1 MDVALVNN
9 PEKISHSGVLHIG
22 ISDHSLI
29 YVCRKI
35 SFVKNDPKFVESRN
49 FKNYIQRDFN
59 QDLYHALFN
68 LNWEINDPNMF
79 WENFQTT
86 FNYVADI
93 HAPLRSRK
101 VRNRKA
107 PWLTDVIKK
116 SMNRRDY
123 LKKKAIKTNSTACH
137 NAYKSLRNEI
147 NKKIM
152 YAKRD
157 YYTDCV
163 DRNRNNTKQM
173 WKHINQLVNKNS
185 RSTNISV
192 LQIDEQVITENET
205 IADLFNEYFTDIG
218 PNLSNLITETNTDFK
233 RYMKFKTQHKFNFE
247 NININEVLNA
257 LEKLKTSKS
266 TGHDNI
272 PAKPL
277 KDASDAVAPFLVF
290 IFNTSLKH
298 GIFPDDLK
306 TARISPIHKSGD
318 KKIRGNYR
326 PISILSVIA
335 KLFEKLVC
343 AQLNPF
349 LTENNILSSCQSGF
363 RKNYSTASALLAN
376 TDSWLLNMDA
386 GMINGVLFLDL
397 CKAFDTVDHGILLS
411 KLSIYGIQNK
421 ALDWF
426 KSYLHNRT
434 QYCRVNSATSSTRK
448 IRCGVPQG
456 SNLGPLLFLLY
467 VNDLPNCL
475 DKSCPAMYADDTNL
489 TVCSDSINN
498 LEEALNS
505 EMKNIYQWLLSNKL
519 TLNIEKTEYMIIGT
533 RQRLA
538 KIQENTTVS
547 CGGKLW
553 KQVYSKKT
561 LGVLIDDNLCW
572 NEQIDNI
579 SKKVS
584 KGIGML
590 RRAKPFVSF
599 ETLKYI
605 YQALVQPSFD
615 YCSMV
620 WGNCGEDSKEKLQRL
635 QNRAARV
642 ITGDTYEIR
651 STDILKKLNWKTLE
665 ERR

>member
-1 MDVALVNN
+1 M
-9 PEKISHSGVLHIG
+9 I
-22 ISDHSLI
+22 
-29 YVCRKI
+29 R
-35 SFVKNDPKFVESRN
+35 
-49 FKNYIQRDFN
+49 
-59 QDLYHALFN
+59 
-68 LNWEINDPNMF
+68 
-79 WENFQTT
+79 
-86 FNYVADI
+86 
-93 HAPLRSRK
+93 
-101 VRNRKA
+101 
-107 PWLTDVIKK
+107 
-116 SMNRRDY
+116 
-123 LKKKAIKTNSTACH
+123 
-137 NAYKSLRNEI
+137 
-147 NKKIM
+147 
-152 YAKRD
+152 
-157 YYTDCV
+157 
-163 DRNRNNTKQM
+163 
-173 WKHINQLVNKNS
+173 
-185 RSTNISV
+185 
-192 LQIDEQVITENET
+192 
-205 IADLFNEYFTDIG
+205 
-218 PNLSNLITETNTDFK
+218 LITE
-233 RYMKFKTQHKFNFE
+233 
-247 NININEVLNA
+247 
-257 LEKLKTSKS
+257 
-266 TGHDNI
+266 
-272 PAKPL
+272 
-277 KDASDAVAPFLVF
+277 
-290 IFNTSLKH
+290 
-298 GIFPDDLK
+298 
-306 TARISPIHKSGD
+306 
-318 KKIRGNYR
+318 
-326 PISILSVIA
+326 
-335 KLFEKLVC
+335 
-343 AQLNPF
+343 
-349 LTENNILSSCQSGF
+349 
-363 RKNYSTASALLAN
+363 
-376 TDSWLLNMDA
+376 
-386 GMINGVLFLDL
+386 
-397 CKAFDTVDHGILLS
+397 
-411 KLSIYGIQNK
+411 LSIYGIQNK

-505 EMKNIYQWLLSNKL
+505 EMKNNHQLLLSNKL
-519 TLNIEKTEYMIIGT
+519 TLNIEKTKYMIIGT

-538 KIQENTTVS
+538 KIQENTSVS
-547 CGGKLW
+547 CGGKLL

-620 WGNCGEDSKEKLQRL
+620 WGNCGEGSKEKLQRL

-665 ERR
+665 ERRKEQKLAYVAKALSNQCPENVSTMFKISNSDKYNLRSNNKMLILSKPKTNSMKRTFGYAAAKDWNYNSKNYKSIYL

>member
-1 MDVALVNN
+1 ML
-9 PEKISHSGVLHIG
+9 
-22 ISDHSLI
+22 
-29 YVCRKI
+29 
-35 SFVKNDPKFVESRN
+35 
-49 FKNYIQRDFN
+49 
-59 QDLYHALFN
+59 
-68 LNWEINDPNMF
+68 

-93 HAPLRSRK
+93 HAPLQSRK

-107 PWLTDVIKK
+107 PWLTDAIKK

-157 YYTDCV
+157 YYTNCV

-192 LQIDEQVITENET
+192 LHIDEQVITENET

-218 PNLSNLITETNTDFK
+218 PNLSNQITETNTDFK

-272 PAKPL
+272 PAKLL

-318 KKIRGNYR
+318 KKNRGNYR
-326 PISILSVIA
+326 PISILSIIA

-343 AQLNPF
+343 TQLNSF

-434 QYCRVNSATSSTRK
+434 QYCRVNSATSFTRK

-505 EMKNIYQWLLSNKL
+505 EMKNIHQWLLSNKL

-538 KIQENTTVS
+538 KIQKNTSVS
-547 CGGKLW
+547 CGGKLL

-579 SKKVS
+579 SKK
-584 KGIGML
+584 
-590 RRAKPFVSF
+590 
-599 ETLKYI
+599 
-605 YQALVQPSFD
+605 
-615 YCSMV
+615 
-620 WGNCGEDSKEKLQRL
+620 
-635 QNRAARV
+635 
-642 ITGDTYEIR
+642 
-651 STDILKKLNWKTLE
+651 
-665 ERR
+665 

>member
-1 MDVALVNN
+1 M
-9 PEKISHSGVLHIG
+9 
-22 ISDHSLI
+22 
-29 YVCRKI
+29 
-35 SFVKNDPKFVESRN
+35 
-49 FKNYIQRDFN
+49 Q
-59 QDLYHALFN
+59 
-68 LNWEINDPNMF
+68 
-79 WENFQTT
+79 
-86 FNYVADI
+86 
-93 HAPLRSRK
+93 
-101 VRNRKA
+101 
-107 PWLTDVIKK
+107 
-116 SMNRRDY
+116 
-123 LKKKAIKTNSTACH
+123 
-137 NAYKSLRNEI
+137 
-147 NKKIM
+147 
-152 YAKRD
+152 
-157 YYTDCV
+157 
-163 DRNRNNTKQM
+163 
-173 WKHINQLVNKNS
+173 
-185 RSTNISV
+185 
-192 LQIDEQVITENET
+192 
-205 IADLFNEYFTDIG
+205 
-218 PNLSNLITETNTDFK
+218 
-233 RYMKFKTQHKFNFE
+233 FKTQHKFNFK

-272 PAKPL
+272 PAKLL

-298 GIFPDDLK
+298 GIFPDDLN

-326 PISILSVIA
+326 PISVLSIIA

-343 AQLNPF
+343 AQLNSF

-397 CKAFDTVDHGILLS
+397 FKAFDTVYHGILLS

-505 EMKNIYQWLLSNKL
+505 EMKNIHQWLLSNKL
-519 TLNIEKTEYMIIGT
+519 TLYIEKTEYMIIGT

-538 KIQENTTVS
+538 KIQKNTSVS
-547 CGGKLW
+547 CGGGGGTIETDLFQK
-553 KQVYSKKT
+553 
-561 LGVLIDDNLCW
+561 D
-572 NEQIDNI
+572 
-579 SKKVS
+579 
-584 KGIGML
+584 L
-590 RRAKPFVSF
+590 R
-599 ETLKYI
+599 
-605 YQALVQPSFD
+605 
-615 YCSMV
+615 C
-620 WGNCGEDSKEKLQRL
+620 
-635 QNRAARV
+635 
-642 ITGDTYEIR
+642 
-651 STDILKKLNWKTLE
+651 TD
-665 ERR
+665 